1 MANGQPVANEA
12 QGLQRNVDCALSL
25 VSDQHMSF
33 LSSLTD
39 ASHKVFNP
47 GPIGRG
53 TLGKFDIANDV
64 FGSKPGPPPPPGV
77 PNPND
82 AANAAQSTTDAMRMR
97 RGLLANIYAGGQ
109 NTPPVSGKTQL
120 GT

>member
-1 MANGQPVANEA
+1 
-12 QGLQRNVDCALSL
+12 
-25 VSDQHMSF
+25 MSF
-33 LSSLTD
+33 LHNFAEHHDPLI
-39 ASHKVFNP
+39 KF
-47 GPIGRG
+47 GG
-53 TLGKFDIANDV
+53 THGDPVTKSINQ
-64 FGSKPGPPPPPGV
+64 FGVPDKSPPPPGV

-109 NTPPVSGKTQL
+109 QQQPVTGKTQL